1 METRLLEA
9 EASDTG
15 KRFDA
20 YLAQELEL
28 SRAFAKQLIE
38 EAHVVVN
45 ERPVKPNY
53 RLKEGDQIRVE
64 LTAQEE
70 LRAVPEDIPL
80 DILYEDKDIIV
91 INKPRGMVVHPA
103 PGNPAGTLVNALL
116 YHCRGELSGI
126 NGVIR
131 PGIVHRL
138 DKDTS
143 GVMVAAKTDE
153 AHHGLA
159 AQIKA
164 HTAHRTYWAL
174 VHGNIVEDR
183 GIVDAPLGRHP
194 KDRIKM
200 AVVAKGGREALT
212 HFHVLKRY
220 GDLTWVECKLETGRT
235 HQIRVHMA
243 YIQHPVVNDP
253 LYGYKK
259 DHFPIEGQA
268 LHSHSLDLVHPVTGE
283 NMHFEA
289 PAPADFLACLERA
302 AQRK

>member
-38 EAHVVVN
+38 EAHAVVN

-103 PGNPAGTLVNALL
+103 PGNPDGTLVNALL

-183 GIVDAPLGRHP
+183 GIVDASLGRHP

-200 AVVAKGGREALT
+200 AVVAKGGREAVT

>member
-200 AVVAKGGREALT
+200 AVVAKGGREAVT

>member
-38 EAHVVVN
+38 EAHAVVN

-103 PGNPAGTLVNALL
+103 PGNPDGTLVNALL

-200 AVVAKGGREALT
+200 DVVAKGGREAVT

>member
-38 EAHVVVN
+38 EAHAVVN

-103 PGNPAGTLVNALL
+103 PGNPDGTLVNALL

-126 NGVIR
+126 NGIIR

-200 AVVAKGGREALT
+200 AVVAKGGREAVT

>member
-143 GVMVAAKTDE
+143 
-153 AHHGLA
+153 
-159 AQIKA
+159 
-164 HTAHRTYWAL
+164 W
-174 VHGNIVEDR
+174 
-183 GIVDAPLGRHP
+183 
-194 KDRIKM
+194 
-200 AVVAKGGREALT
+200 
-212 HFHVLKRY
+212 
-220 GDLTWVECKLETGRT
+220 
-235 HQIRVHMA
+235 
-243 YIQHPVVNDP
+243 
-253 LYGYKK
+253 
-259 DHFPIEGQA
+259 
-268 LHSHSLDLVHPVTGE
+268 
-283 NMHFEA
+283 
-289 PAPADFLACLERA
+289 
-302 AQRK
+302 